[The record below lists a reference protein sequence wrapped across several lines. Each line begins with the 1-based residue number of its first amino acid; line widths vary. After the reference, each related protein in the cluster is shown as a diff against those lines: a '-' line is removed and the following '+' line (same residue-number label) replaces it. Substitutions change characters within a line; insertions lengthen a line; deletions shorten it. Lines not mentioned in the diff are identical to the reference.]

1 MDRRTFLAVTAAS
14 ALPALPAWSLS
25 ASSAQ
30 ALVQAAVTDINRVV
44 NSVSSESQAAREFE
58 RIFSRYADVPNI
70 ARYTLGVEA
79 RSASASQLR
88 SYTQVFQG
96 YIARKYAKQFRD
108 FRGGEVQVTGARAVN
123 NIVEVTSVAAVPG
136 QSPVEVQFLVRDA
149 GGNDR
154 IYNIFVE
161 GVNLLL
167 SERDEILDML
177 DARGGDLGRLTQDLR
192 SLG

>member
-1 MDRRTFLAVTAAS
+1 MDRRTFLAVTAAA

-167 SERDEILDML
+167 SERDEILAML